1 VRANVTKIR
10 DLKQVLKDLERH
22 VKAPDFL
29 RKGREFKNFALR
41 PRELLAN
48 ILICAAGNFDDPENR
63 LTVCTDPSG
72 GDGLVF
78 SERHGGYMTTEHV
91 FVPTKADDK
100 ETVESRILS
109 AIEHEKKKGSS
120 YSSGKDLVIFSEAKG
135 WWKPNVVARK
145 IAGRHGFETVWVI
158 HLEHAGDAG
167 NSYCVAWLE
176 ATHGN
181 APCWRVLINDDFTDW
196 QVQRVQ

>member
-1 VRANVTKIR
+1 MRAKVTKIR
-10 DLKQVLKDLERH
+10 DLKAVLKDLERH

-48 ILICAAGNFDDPENR
+48 VLICAAGNFDDPKNR

-78 SERHGGYMTTEHV
+78 NERHGGYMTTEHV
-91 FVPTKADDK
+91 FVPSKESDI
-100 ETVESRILS
+100 ETVEGRILS
-109 AIEHEKKKGSS
+109 AIEHKSKKGVT

-135 WWKPNVVARK
+135 TWKPNDVARK
-145 IAGRHGFETVWVI
+145 IAGRHDFETVWVV
-158 HLEHAGDAG
+158 HLERAGDTG
-167 NSYCVAWLE
+167 YSYCVSWLE
-176 ATHGN
+176 ASKGN
-181 APCWRVLINDDFTDW
+181 APCWRVSINGDFTDW
-196 QVQRVQ
+196 QVERIQ

>member
-1 VRANVTKIR
+1 MT
-10 DLKQVLKDLERH
+10 Q
-22 VKAPDFL
+22 APNRP
-29 RKGREFKNFALR
+29 RKRVNSILR

-48 ILICAAGNFDDPENR
+48 ILICAAGNFDDPRNR

-78 SERHGGYMTTEHV
+78 NERHGGYMTTEHV
-91 FVPTKADDK
+91 FVPSKADDK
-100 ETVESRILS
+100 ETVESRILF
-109 AIEHEKKKGSS
+109 AVEHKNKKGSS
-120 YSSGKDLVIFSEAKG
+120 YASGKDLVVFSEAKG

-145 IAGRHGFETVWVI
+145 IAGRHDFETVWVI

-167 NSYCVAWLE
+167 YSYCVAWLE

-181 APCWRVLINDDFTDW
+181 APCWRVSINGDFTDW
-196 QVQRVQ
+196 QVQRIQ